1 MVSEVV
7 VEEGEE
13 VGEVRV
19 DVDEDLAKSKLN
31 PQVLLQLELIW
42 FSWKLSKKSWLKK
55 VFEVWE
61 KWFFWTLLENGKKLN
76 ILRVCVSVLN
86 TLQEKALS
94 QVVST
99 LLPNWIVE
107 EDKDFL
113 EGAKP

>member
-42 FSWKLSKKSWLKK
+42 FS
-55 VFEVWE
+55 
-61 KWFFWTLLENGKKLN
+61 
-76 ILRVCVSVLN
+76 
-86 TLQEKALS
+86 
-94 QVVST
+94 
-99 LLPNWIVE
+99 
-107 EDKDFL
+107 
-113 EGAKP
+113 